1 MAHNET
7 ERAKN
12 PRPGKAAPA
21 QPHVGA
27 GVEATE
33 SGPPRLYAPPGRP
46 HPVESGPPRLYS
58 PASGGRAAVAA
69 PGNRP
74 AARGVVDATESG
86 PPRLSAPAG
95 GPQAAEAGPARLGAL
110 ASDPQARAARKA
122 TGRPQTAANVDA
134 TESGPRRLQ
143 QYLT

>member
-7 ERAKN
+7 ERTKN

-33 SGPPRLYAPPGRP
+33 SGPPRLHAPPGRP

-58 PASGGRAAVAA
+58 PAPGGRAAVAA
-69 PGNRP
+69 AGNRP
-74 AARGVVDATESG
+74 TARGVVDATESG

-95 GPQAAEAGPARLGAL
+95 RQQAAEAGPARLRAL
-110 ASDPQARAARKA
+110 ASGPQAARGPRKVA
-122 TGRPQTAANVDA
+122 GPQIAANVDA